1 MSPRIRY
8 MDPPLMGAAR
18 QEVVDRIRR
27 IAREYAAAGFRLT
40 LRQLFYRFVARAWLP
55 NTHRSYKNLGE
66 TLNVARM
73 SGLVDWDVIEDRTRS
88 HAENDHWSDP
98 AEIVAGAAEGYGRDT
113 WAGQNTYVEVW
124 VEKDALGAIVGR
136 AAGAEDVAYFA
147 CKGYTSQSAM
157 WRAARRIEHRRG
169 ARFSQATTG
178 DTVRAVVLHLGDH
191 DPSGVDMTRD
201 IEERLC
207 VFGVRH
213 LEVRRIALNMD
224 QVAEFDPPPNP
235 TKFSDSRC
243 QAYVDRYGY
252 EAWELDALEP
262 DYLMSLIQEHVR
274 GLCDLGR
281 RALEVERQ
289 EEERG
294 GLEEA
299 AARWAEVTEFLEE
312 EV

>member
-1 MSPRIRY
+1 MPRIRY
-8 MDPPLMGAAR
+8 VEPPRMGAAR
-18 QEVVDRIRR
+18 LEVVERIRG
-27 IAREYAAAGFRLT
+27 ITREYAAAGFRLT
-40 LRQLFYRFVARAWLP
+40 LRQLFYRFVSRAWIP

-73 SGLVDWDVIEDRTRS
+73 AGLVDWDVIEDRTRA
-88 HAENDHWSDP
+88 HAENAHWTDP
-98 AEIVAGAAEGYGRDT
+98 AEIVSGAAAGYGQDT
-113 WAGQNTYVEVW
+113 WEGQNTYVEVW

-136 AAGAEDVAYFA
+136 AAAAEDVAYFA

-157 WRAARRIEHRRG
+157 WRAARRIEHRRQ

-178 DTVRAVVLHLGDH
+178 DPVRAVVLHLGDH

-201 IEERLC
+201 IEERLE
-207 VFGVRH
+207 VFGVRR

-224 QVAEFDPPPNP
+224 QVEEFNPPPNP

-243 QAYVDRYGY
+243 AAYVARYGL

-262 DYLMSLIQEHVR
+262 QYLMDLIQEHVR

-289 EEERG
+289 EEERA
-294 GLEEA
+294 GLEMA
-299 AARWAEVTEFLEE
+299 AARWPEVAEFLEE